1 MPETKKFQFSLKH
14 LFIGIAIL
22 CALTYGIV
30 YLYEPHLIE
39 DGRYQITVD
48 YSRTL
53 EAMIAAEKYDYVN
66 SSINSTNFP
75 IDQSKSGTETLEAV
89 IVHLDQYVED
99 TETVLKLMDKKG
111 LRPATLP
118 ELLALGEKY
127 QELQRK
133 YLIYALGSR
142 WLDVDGDWNVPY
154 LGGWRG
160 ERRLS
165 LDWGDGWG
173 GDFRVLAFRKPR

>member
-1 MPETKKFQFSLKH
+1 MPDTKKFQFSLKH
-14 LFIGIAIL
+14 LLIGIIIFSSI
-22 CALTYGIV
+22 CYGIV

-39 DGRYQITVD
+39 DGRFPITVD

-53 EAMIAAEKYDYVN
+53 EEMIKAGKYDYVN

-89 IVHLDQYVED
+89 IVHLDKYVKD

-118 ELLALGEKY
+118 ELLALGEQY
-127 QELQRK
+127 PELQREP
-133 YLIYALGSR
+133 LLFALGSR
-142 WLDVDGDWNVPY
+142 SR
-154 LGGWRG
+154 LGVGWYIPC
-160 ERRLS
+160 L
-165 LDWGDGWG
+165 DGWG
-173 GDFRVLAFRKPR
+173 GKRGLVLGWWSGVWNGGCRFLAFRK